1 MVHLK
6 ETSMKQILQKS
17 WILILLLS
25 FQIFNSQAADDS
37 IESINRANADKP
49 KFLAEEEE
57 PEFLTRDEAFMFSAD
72 YVDDAIL
79 VRWKIADNYYLYK
92 NRFVF
97 KAENATLGEAQFPQ
111 GKMHYDEFFN
121 QTLEVFYNF
130 IEVQIPVS
138 NVTGPIKFSARSQ
151 GCTEGLCYT
160 PYTKKVVFETGIV
173 GTEKSDQQN
182 SSESSVQQTNSGNN
196 ENASIS
202 DFATNQQVLA
212 DFLGDSNLLTT
223 LGLFVLL
230 GLLLTFTPCVFPMM
244 PIIASIIAGQGKQ
257 TTVRKSFWLSFV
269 YVQGMAIT
277 YVGLG
282 VLTASVG
289 HSLAAYF
296 QSVWVVGVAS
306 IIFVLLALS
315 MFGFYELKLPESMQ
329 SKLSNVSNQQSGGT
343 FVGVAVMGMI
353 SALIVSPC
361 MTAPLAGVLIHIAET
376 GDYLLGGLYMYALA
390 MGIGVPLIIIGVSEG
405 KLMPKAGSWM
415 DGVKSAFGVGLLA
428 VAIIISDHLLPG
440 SVVLVL
446 WGILMLV
453 SGVYL
458 GAFEPHHDTD
468 WNKFWKAI
476 GLVLVIAGVIMFIGA
491 ARGNSNPLKPLEQ
504 KIAYNEV
511 SSSTDQHGLPF
522 VQVSSIEEIM
532 SQVKQA
538 NAAGKTVMLDLYAD
552 WCAACE
558 ELASLT
564 FPKPA
569 VRNALSNTVWLQA
582 DVGDDADPESLRIMK
597 QFNVI
602 GLPSVMFFNKQGKEQ
617 TKKRVLGFLTED
629 DFVKRVD
636 EAFK

>member
-1 MVHLK
+1 
-6 ETSMKQILQKS
+6 MKQLFLKS
-17 WILILLLS
+17 LLIIAVLS
-25 FQIFNSQAADDS
+25 FQHNFVQAANGS
-37 IESINRANADKP
+37 LEEIKQANADIP
-49 KFLAEEEE
+49 KFLTEEEQ
-57 PEFLTRDEAFMFSAD
+57 PEFLPRDEAFMFSTD
-72 YVDDAIL
+72 YVDDSIL
-79 VRWKIADNYYLYK
+79 VRWKIADEYYLYK

-97 KAENATLGEAQFPQ
+97 KAENATLGEAIFPK
-111 GKMHYDEFFN
+111 GEMHEDEFFDEI
-121 QTLEVFYNF
+121 LEVFYHF
-130 IEVQIPVS
+130 VEVQIPVT

-160 PYTKKVVFETGIV
+160 PHTKRVTFETGIIT
-173 GTEKSDQQN
+173 TEN
-182 SSESSVQQTNSGNN
+182 SAEESNIEVNTNQENLTNN
-196 ENASIS
+196 EQASFS
-202 DFATNQQVLA
+202 DYATNQQVLA
-212 DFLGDSNLLTT
+212 DFLSDSNLIKT

-244 PIIASIIAGQGKQ
+244 PIIASIIAGQGTQ
-257 TTVRKSFWLSFV
+257 TTVRRSFWLSFV

-296 QSVWVVGVAS
+296 QSVWVVGAAS
-306 IIFVLLALS
+306 IIFILLALS

-440 SVVLVL
+440 PVVLIL
-446 WGILMLV
+446 WGLLMLV

-476 GLVLVIAGVIMFIGA
+476 GLVLVISGIIMFIGA
-491 ARGNSNPLKPLEQ
+491 ARGNSNPLNPLQ
-504 KIAYNEV
+504 QNVSYNV
-511 SSSTDQHGLPF
+511 STNSTDQHGLPF
-522 VQVSSIEEIM
+522 VQVSSMDEIM
-532 SQVKQA
+532 QQVKQA

-564 FPKPA
+564 FPKA
-569 VRNALSNTVWLQA
+569 SVRAALSNTVWLQA
-582 DVGDDADPESLRIMK
+582 DVGDDDNPESLRIMQ
-597 QFNVI
+597 QFKVI
-602 GLPSVMFFNKQGKEQ
+602 GLPSVMFFNTQGEEQ
-617 TKKRVLGFLTED
+617 TRKRVLGFLTED
-629 DFVKRVD
+629 DFVKRVKG
-636 EAFK
+636 AFKQ